1 METTETQSNNAEAL
15 SQEEKIEILKAM
27 FSTLEVDNKAI
38 FTQWCHEMVEKGASE
53 LLGEKMTKM
62 NEQVNSFVAKA
73 YDKVVKSGKEIYDRT
88 NEAFKFASEE
98 EIDESPN
105 SSDNA
110 GIWD

>member
-1 METTETQSNNAEAL
+1 METGTQSNSAEAL

-73 YDKVVKSGKEIYDRT
+73 YDKVVKSGKEVYDRT
-88 NEAFKFASEE
+88 NEAFKFANEE
-98 EIDESPN
+98 TIDESPN
-105 SSDNA
+105 SSDSA